1 MLLNKLEI
9 LNTIMRVEMT
19 MMAMYMMLFMMMV
32 MMLVVKMMTML
43 MTSKKVEDD
52 EADEALH
59 RMRTQ
64 LGLYYPQV

>member
-1 MLLNKLEI
+1 MLNKLEI
-9 LNTIMRVEMT
+9 LMT
-19 MMAMYMMLFMMMV
+19 MMTTV
-32 MMLVVKMMTML
+32 TML

-64 LGLYYPQV
+64 LGLYYPKV